1 MRLSLEFK
9 KSILMIFLLLLC
21 VLQMGI
27 LWVDKSPGVSIFS
40 SQRFW
45 PKTENI
51 KVEEVKKNYIH
62 PGRIIVSDGTEVYW
76 PLEPDN
82 AFYSAIWNGFTGS
95 YLKQILEQ
103 SAADNVYTPTGI
115 PYKKKCVIVEFKCSV
130 PVGILQWLTGTEKP
144 AMTPFK
150 EISKVAIIPDSL
162 NHNEIILYL
171 TEDGVNVYE
180 YIVNIEQGSIRKE
193 DYYYLLDTIRDNETI
208 IPLRTFG
215 SLYPG
220 IENGELL
227 AVLSEDKELKMIRD
241 LRVTTPDEIVLRQD
255 NIDRIQEY
263 LIESSSTYTAP
274 SKDGTSVL
282 FSDDEK
288 IVYYYDNGF
297 FDYRYRTWTGP
308 KGAAEE
314 ALEQALTFIEY
325 RRKNLELDSGIYLTD
340 IVSTNPNY
348 YVFTFNYFMYGM
360 EIKVLDE
367 KGKTIKPSIRIIAN
381 RERVLDAKW
390 YIKTFSDND
399 FAKNY
404 DLNFINFYEN
414 KLVSEYPQFNI
425 DFQPQHISTDYLF
438 SGMRVN
444 PTGWLKLIKGDL
456 PENGARGE

>member
-103 SAADNVYTPTGI
+103 SAADNVYYTDWDTLI
-115 PYKKKCVIVEFKCSV
+115 KKKCVIVEFKCSV

-193 DYYYLLDTIRDNETI
+193 DYYYPVGYDQDNETI

-215 SLYPG
+215 SCIPVLKM
-220 IENGELL
+220 ENFLPFCP
-227 AVLSEDKELKMIRD
+227 EDKELKMIRD
-241 LRVTTPDEIVLRQD
+241 LRVTTPMKLCSAKIILTGYRS
-255 NIDRIQEY
+255 IYRIQFNLY
-263 LIESSSTYTAP
+263 SAIKTVQVCFFLMTKKSFIITITASSIT
-274 SKDGTSVL
+274 GT
-282 FSDDEK
+282 EH
-288 IVYYYDNGF
+288 
-297 FDYRYRTWTGP
+297 GP
-308 KGAAEE
+308 AQREVAEE

-367 KGKTIKPSIRIIAN
+367 KGKTIKPSIRLL
-381 RERVLDAKW
+381 RTGTRSGCKW

-414 KLVSEYPQFNI
+414 KLVSNI
-425 DFQPQHISTDYLF
+425 HSSI
-438 SGMRVN
+438 
-444 PTGWLKLIKGDL
+444 
-456 PENGARGE
+456 